1 MSSQAERGAEIQRD
15 PESQNPHNSS
25 HTPAPPS
32 ENQNLSPTMMDQATY
47 EQGKDIKELLRQ
59 FRLTVTTPLSGFI
72 LQTPQRNILDQNAEQ
87 NKEEG
92 LWRSPR
98 LKKKNSG
105 GKTIVKLAQDL
116 VVKKCGILQEEESL
130 DVMTLQ
136 QYQNIYNQPLTDQSP
151 KAIQKL
157 TEVAVEMK
165 NKKKMMT
172 GKRAKSQS
180 DSQEHQI
187 KGQKKQKVAQDKQ
200 KKKKDKKKKKKEK
213 RSRSLS
219 RKEAKSSVAR
229 PLWHRQPLLLEARF
243 EPFLSLEVVLC
254 SSMDMLAATLFI

>member
-59 FRLTVTTPLSGFI
+59 FTVTTPLSGFI
-72 LQTPQRNILDQNAEQ
+72 LQTPQHNILDQNAEQ

-105 GKTIVKLAQDL
+105 GKAIVKLAQDL

-165 NKKKMMT
+165 NKKKMKK

-187 KGQKKQKVAQDKQ
+187 KGEKKQKVAQDKQ
-200 KKKKDKKKKKKEK
+200 KKKKDKKKKKKRE
-213 RSRSLS
+213 
-219 RKEAKSSVAR
+219 EEQKSVKKGGKVKCSKAAVA
-229 PLWHRQPLLLEARF
+229 
-243 EPFLSLEVVLC
+243 S
-254 SSMDMLAATLFI
+254 ATSAVGGQV

>member
-1 MSSQAERGAEIQRD
+1 
-15 PESQNPHNSS
+15 
-25 HTPAPPS
+25 
-32 ENQNLSPTMMDQATY
+32 MMDQATY

-72 LQTPQRNILDQNAEQ
+72 LQTPQHNILDQNAEQ

-105 GKTIVKLAQDL
+105 GKAIVKLAQDL

-157 TEVAVEMK
+157 TEVVVEM
-165 NKKKMMT
+165 
-172 GKRAKSQS
+172 
-180 DSQEHQI
+180 
-187 KGQKKQKVAQDKQ
+187 
-200 KKKKDKKKKKKEK
+200 KKKKKMKKGKGPRARVIHKSTRSRGK
-213 RSRSLS
+213 RSRRWHKTSKRR
-219 RKEAKSSVAR
+219 RKTRRKRKKRRGAEVCQER
-229 PLWHRQPLLLEARF
+229 RQ
-243 EPFLSLEVVLC
+243 SQV
-254 SSMDMLAATLFI
+254 